1 MMIQKPNE
9 TARRYWYT
17 TMLTVGILF
26 AHQVPEATA
35 QEPIP
40 VLICVPGGAGSTAD
54 AKERL
59 AAFFA
64 KTKEISGLS
73 MTGEYHTS
81 QAACD
86 RYFADNSPK
95 VAVFTYPT
103 FVSKKDA
110 WKLEP
115 VVELVRQGYEN
126 NQYVIVTR
134 KNTSLDQL
142 KGKKLS
148 SPHWDDA
155 AFLSKVAF
163 DSKIDLPAFFS
174 GIKVAS
180 ALKAIKELAKG
191 QTDAIL
197 LDENEYRSMQALP
210 NGGEFEA
217 ILTSQALPGAPMVV
231 LGGNSP
237 LAETLRT
244 KLPQLC
250 QSAPDACTAIEVK
263 LLKPANLATYE
274 TVFSRAAKP

>member
-1 MMIQKPNE
+1 MTSQMVND
-9 TARRYWYT
+9 TAKRFSLAT
-17 TMLTVGILF
+17 LLF
-26 AHQVPEATA
+26 AFALFAQTTPTA
-35 QEPIP
+35 LAQDSIP

-64 KTKEISGLS
+64 KTKEITGLS
-73 MTGEYHTS
+73 MNGEYHTS

-103 FVSKKDA
+103 FVNKKDT

-126 NQYVIVTR
+126 NQFVVVSR
-134 KNTSLDQL
+134 KGTTLDQL
-142 KGKKLS
+142 KGKKLA

-163 DSKIDLPAFFS
+163 DSKIDFTTHFA
-174 GIKVAS
+174 GVKVAS

-197 LDENEYRSMQALP
+197 LDENEYRSMQELP
-210 NGGEFEA
+210 NAGEFAA
-217 ILTSQALPGAPMVV
+217 ILTSDALPGAPMVV
-231 LGGNSP
+231 LGTNSA
-237 LAETLRT
+237 LTETLRT

-250 QSAPDACTAIEVK
+250 QLSPEACTAIEVK
-263 LLKPANLATYE
+263 TLKPATLSTYE
-274 TVFSRAAKP
+274 TVFSRASK